1 MAISYTRTEFARLI
15 GINPHT
21 LVRWEKTGKLKP
33 AGYNS
38 KKAFYTDEQL
48 AEVRKKSRDTIIGN
62 DSTWVDFCN
71 IPLDSRG
78 IYSWKAATK
87 KKCKI
92 PYRCE
97 NKEGIITLLEYDGM
111 RFEVDIDGRE
121 SSISRPQLR
130 KANIANTLNCTCTD
144 GIRYPNKFML
154 SVCEQLYSAGNII
167 NYEREYSPKWAIGEG
182 KKHRYK
188 YDFLIK
194 INDKTKIIVEMDS
207 EVGHGHRTIDKNLT
221 PEETLAIDKEKDML
235 AFEHGL
241 TVIRI
246 DAQKSER
253 EYIKK
258 NIISMLST
266 YINFTDIDWGEA
278 DEFATKNFVK
288 TVCLYY
294 AANQPMTT
302 KELAKVFHI
311 HQGTA
316 KNYVKRGEK
325 LGWCEYNY
333 KLLYANM
340 NKRRHLEMIKNMVRI
355 CLYYEKHRPIL
366 AKDIAKRFNMYL
378 ATVLKYLDR
387 GVAYGFTPYDR
398 EYSKQLE
405 KERLKKVRAQQQG
418 HETLCFSLEKN
429 LLKRYNSVAEAAKE
443 MNLKRK
449 NINQCCIHKGTSS
462 GYIFRFAD
470 DCEIDY

>member
-1 MAISYTRTEFARLI
+1 MAISYTRTEFAEKIKVDR
-15 GINPHT
+15 HT
-21 LVRWEKTGKLKP
+21 LVKWERTGKLKP
-33 AGYNS
+33 AGYNGIA
-38 KKAFYTDEQL
+38 AFYTDDQL
-48 AEVRKKSRDTIIGN
+48 TELREKTKSTKVYN
-62 DSTWVDFCN
+62 NSTWVDFCN
-71 IPLDSRG
+71 IPRNFRG
-78 IYSWKAATK
+78 YNWKRATK
-87 KKCKI
+87 KRSKI
-92 PYRCE
+92 PYKCE
-97 NKEGIITLLEYDGM
+97 NKKGIITLLEYDGKN
-111 RFEVDIDGRE
+111 FIVDIDGRE
-121 SSISRPQLR
+121 STISKVQLC
-130 KANIANTLNCTCTD
+130 KANIANALDCACTD
-144 GIRYPNKFML
+144 GIRYPNKFMFC
-154 SVCEQLYSAGNII
+154 VCEQLYKAGEIF
-167 NYEREYSPKWAIGEG
+167 NYKREYSPEWAIGEG
-182 KKHRYK
+182 RTHRYK
-188 YDFLIK
+188 YDFLIL
-194 INDKTKIIVEMDS
+194 IDDKTKFIVEMDS
-207 EVGHGHRTIDKNLT
+207 LVGHGHRTIDKNLT
-221 PEETLAIDKEKDML
+221 PEDTLARDMEKDKL
-235 AFEHGL
+235 ALEHGL

-246 DAQKSER
+246 NAQKSER

-294 AANQPMTT
+294 AANQPITT

-355 CLYYEKHRPIL
+355 CLYYEKYRPIL
-366 AKDIAKRFNMYL
+366 AKDIANRFNMYL

-387 GVAYGFTPYDR
+387 GVTYGFVPYDR

-405 KERLKKVRAQQQG
+405 KERLKAVRNQQPG
-418 HETLCFSLEKN
+418 RETLCFSLKKEFIK
-429 LLKRYNSVAEAAKE
+429 KYNSVAEAAKD

-449 NINQCCIHKGTSS
+449 NINQCCIRKGTSA